1 MTSPGRGLFITGTDT
16 GVGKTQVTLGLM
28 SCLHQRGLKVAGM
41 KPVASGCYHT
51 EHGLRNADAVA
62 IQKLCSISVPYRDI
76 NPYALEPAIAPHIAA
91 EEVGTSISMAAIADA
106 YQRISQ
112 QVDWCLVE
120 GVGGWLVPID
130 NHQTVAELV
139 EYLSLPVV
147 LVVGLRLGCL
157 NHALLSVESIERR
170 NVRLMGWVANQIDP
184 SMARA
189 DRNITALLNRID
201 APLIGAIPPV
211 LSPSEATFSP
221 YLVSG
226 LTALMGKH
234 LAT

>member
-1 MTSPGRGLFITGTDT
+1 MTHPGRGLFITGTDT

-28 SCLHQRGLKVAGM
+28 SCLHQQALKVAGM

-51 EHGLRNADAVA
+51 EHGLQNADAIA
-62 IQKLCSISVPYRDI
+62 IQQLCSISLPYRDI

-91 EEVGTSISMAAIADA
+91 EEAGRSISMATIAGA
-106 YQRISQ
+106 YQRISH

-130 NHQTVAELV
+130 HHHTMAELV

-157 NHALLSVESIERR
+157 NHALLSVESIKRR
-170 NVRLMGWVANQIDP
+170 NVRLIGWVANQIDP
-184 SMARA
+184 AMARA
-189 DRNITALLNRID
+189 DRNITALRDRID
-201 APLIGAIPPV
+201 APLIGAIPA
-211 LSPSEATFSP
+211 LFSPAAASFSP
-221 YLVSG
+221 YLESG
-226 LTALMGKH
+226 FAKLIRKQ
-234 LAT
+234 